1 MHLAEIHA
9 NHALMSDG
17 HQLLHFIV
25 CLKNVP
31 YRIILSKL
39 AYLKALA
46 SRKCNEEKK
55 RKKTKLLRRFTVL
68 IWSYFSHTQTNCFCN
83 IIN

>member
-55 RKKTKLLRRFTVL
+55 KKEDKTIKTFHCIDMVL
-68 IWSYFSHTQTNCFCN
+68 FFSHPNQLLL
-83 IIN
+83 